1 MQKRGLTDIGQALFF
16 ADFTC
21 ATAALC
27 LRLCAMTVRRKL
39 FLTHAGELAH
49 RLVLAVARD
58 GLAKEFVRG
67 YAGRHDRRKFTANP
81 ERLREMESTI
91 SREALLLIA
100 AEVRRLLPRALL
112 VSRNPRSEEL
122 LLCDVFYTEFLEA
135 LGRALEWPPD
145 ESGTEAQAFRR
156 DLETY
161 TRWRERNPILSPAHR
176 ASGDDSPFPDRCAI
190 LLDSAM
196 MEQARRAA
204 AKFQS
209 ELLRL
214 GTRIF
219 GQLGRRPQ
227 QRRLA
232 RSARTPTADR
242 RGRGRAVR
250 ESNKEIRAAR
260 KPAKR

>member
-1 MQKRGLTDIGQALFF
+1 M
-16 ADFTC
+16 
-21 ATAALC
+21 AAG
-27 LRLCAMTVRRKL
+27 RKL

-49 RLVLAVARD
+49 LLVRAIARD
-58 GLAKEFVRG
+58 TMAMEFVRA
-67 YAGRHDRRKFTANP
+67 YAERHDRRKVLANA

-100 AEVRRLLPRALL
+100 AEVRRLLPRAFRT
-112 VSRNPRSEEL
+112 SRNARSEEL

-135 LGRALEWPPD
+135 LGRALEWPPA
-145 ESGTEAQAFRR
+145 EAGTEAQAFLR

-161 TRWRERNPILSPAHR
+161 ARWRERNPILPPAR
-176 ASGDDSPFPDRCAI
+176 KATGDDSPFPDRCAI

-196 MEQARRAA
+196 MVQARRAA

-227 QRRLA
+227 QRRIA
-232 RSARTPTADR
+232 RHTKTQSTDR
-242 RGRGRAVR
+242 PGRGRVVR
-250 ESNKEIRAAR
+250 DSSKEMHSAR
-260 KPAKR
+260 KPVKRSSRQRRRR